1 MISALVYLQLTSL
14 KNALQGRFKRLR
26 NPRYFFAAL
35 VGAAYFYFIIF
46 RNGASHQPQ
55 LPNGH
60 ALPVESL
67 PAASWLEPL
76 GALALF
82 VSVVLTWI
90 LPNSRAALAF
100 TEAEVTFLFP
110 APVPRKALVH
120 FKLIKSQ
127 LGILLSSV
135 VLTLISNRWTILGG
149 SAWIHAV
156 GWWLIFSLYNLHL
169 IGASFSRE
177 RLLGFGIN
185 ATRRRLIAC
194 GILVLLGAATWF
206 WMGRVLTRP
215 SASDVEN
222 VTSLVKYFET
232 VLACPPLSWVLVPF
246 RWVVR
251 PFLVTNLA
259 ELLSAIWPVLLLIGG
274 HYLWVLRSDV
284 AFEEASVALSQKRAE
299 RVAAMRAGHWRTQ
312 APSKKRREPFELA
325 STGFPSVAFLW
336 KSLIAAGPVYY
347 PKYWFMAGGV
357 LFAGFYWFLH
367 DPVYAPVVKAIGVFL
382 GAIGVY
388 GLFFGPV
395 LARRGLALMLERM
408 DLLKGYPLRGW
419 QVVLGELLCPVTI
432 LCAFEWVV
440 LALLGLALV
449 LSPEGRGLGA
459 GVLGSG
465 LMSAGLLV
473 VPVAA
478 LLFALNYAGAL
489 YFPAWMSATTQH
501 GAGIEKVG
509 QRLIFFVGYL
519 IVLVLALLP
528 SLLFGAVPFLLC
540 YLYLDGL
547 ALAIAIGSVTACAVL
562 VGELAIA
569 IWWLGRRFERFDL
582 SAEQPRA

>member
-14 KNALQGRFKRLR
+14 KNAVSGRFKRLR
-26 NPRYFFAAL
+26 NPRYLFAAL

-46 RNGASHQPQ
+46 RNGASHTPR
-55 LPNGH
+55 LHNTH

-67 PAASWLEPL
+67 PAAGWLEPL
-76 GALALF
+76 GALVLF
-82 VSVVLTWI
+82 VAVALTWI

-110 APVPRKALVH
+110 APVSRKTLVH

-135 VLTLISNRWTILGG
+135 ILTLISNRWTILGG
-149 SAWIHAV
+149 STWMHAA

-169 IGASFSRE
+169 VGASFARE
-177 RLLGFGIN
+177 RLLSFGID
-185 ATRRRLIAC
+185 ATRRRFIAC
-194 GILVLLGAATWF
+194 GVLVLLGAVTWF
-206 WMGRVLTRP
+206 WMARALARP
-215 SASDVEN
+215 SESDVKN

-251 PFLVTNLA
+251 PFLATNLA
-259 ELLSAIWPVLLLIGG
+259 ELLSAVWPVLLLILG
-274 HYLWVLRSDV
+274 HYIWVLRSDV

-299 RVAAMRAGHWRTQ
+299 RVTAMRAGHWRTQ
-312 APSKKRREPFELA
+312 APSKRRREPFVLA

-336 KSLIAAGPVYY
+336 KSLIAAGPAYY
-347 PKYWFMAGGV
+347 PKYWVMAGGV
-357 LFAGFYWFLH
+357 LFAVFYWFVR
-367 DPVYAPVVKAIGVFL
+367 DPIYVPVVKAIGVFL
-382 GAIGVY
+382 SVIGVY

-395 LARRGLALMLERM
+395 LARRGLTLMLERI

-419 QVVLGELLCPVTI
+419 QVVLGELLCPVML
-432 LCAFEWVV
+432 LCTFEWVV
-440 LALLGLALV
+440 LVLLGLALV
-449 LSPEGRGLGA
+449 LSPEGRGLA
-459 GVLGSG
+459 PGVLGSG

-473 VPVAA
+473 MPVAGM
-478 LLFALNYAGAL
+478 LFALNYAGAL
-489 YFPAWMSATTQH
+489 YFPAWMSTTTQH

-528 SLLFGAVPFLLC
+528 SLLFGAVPFLLI

-547 ALAIAIGSVTACAVL
+547 ALAIAFGSVTACAVL

-569 IWWLGRRFERFDL
+569 IWWLGRRFERFDP
-582 SAEQPRA
+582 SAELQRA